1 MKTYQDLQQA
11 KDKQT
16 FVFDAI
22 SEYKGSTT
30 YRVAQDAE
38 AYAKQMNTTIMK
50 YQKLLYTVSGQ
61 AVPDNFSANHKCASN
76 FFYRFISPQVKYFC
90 CS

>member
-22 SEYKGSTT
+22 SEYKGSNT

-38 AYAKQMNTTIMK
+38 KYAKQMNTTIMK
-50 YQKLLYTVSGQ
+50 YQKLL
-61 AVPDNFSANHKCASN
+61 
-76 FFYRFISPQVKYFC
+76 
-90 CS
+90 